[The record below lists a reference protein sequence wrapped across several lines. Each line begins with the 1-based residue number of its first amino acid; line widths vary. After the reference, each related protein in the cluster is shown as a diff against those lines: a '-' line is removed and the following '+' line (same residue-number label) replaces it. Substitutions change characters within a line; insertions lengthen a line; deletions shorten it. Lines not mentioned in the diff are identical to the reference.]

1 MNLKNPTR
9 KQRFLVFVAIA
20 CGTLAAIATRN
31 IFVRPLANLGDERAR
46 KNGYRSA
53 NEMRSVN
60 EFLKKCY
67 GKEPLTDADF
77 SFAES
82 SLKEASQNAEAMIIV
97 SFGFLGTVPQRTKAI
112 QVLHHVG
119 ITKRSAA
126 IWRVALTRWSYDPL
140 DRVSIANLASDRNPA
155 ISEIAEEVKNEQAA
169 RNKERLA
176 SKNIH

>member
-1 MNLKNPTR
+1 MPLKNPLS
-9 KQRFLVFVAIA
+9 KQRALVTVAIV
-20 CGTLAAIATRN
+20 CGTFAAIATRN
-31 IFVRPLANLGDERAR
+31 IFVKPLAKLSDDRAR

-60 EFLKKCY
+60 EFLRKCY

-77 SFAES
+77 SFAEN

-97 SFGFLGTVPQRTKAI
+97 SLGFLGSVPQRAKAI

-119 ITKRSAA
+119 VTNRSAA

-140 DRVSIANLASDRNPA
+140 DRVSIASLASDRNPR
-155 ISEIAEEVKNEQAA
+155 ISAIAEEVKNEQAA
-169 RNKERLA
+169 RNKERPA
-176 SKNIH
+176 SEKIH